1 MNFKYAGITVLM
13 LFLGIVLVA
22 QTSTTRE
29 AMMQDKPYLQPV
41 SEKYE
46 FVNGIAQAGD
56 QLVIDREDN
65 VYVLTSEGLYLKI
78 TDKMVINR
86 QYRAL
91 QDKTPVDI
99 TIQSITGELYY
110 LFEDH
115 YLSNTHA
122 GKPWGEFNS
131 GQYTNIAV
139 NKNGDVLLA
148 GGHHFQ
154 LNKEGSSTTGRESDA
169 IEEVR
174 AQGSDFYI
182 KTRFGISRYQ
192 DGRFESVVNDSK
204 ITSWTTDENQ
214 LYIGNETG
222 FYVVDPGSGSK
233 VQPQNSK
240 LPVLPPTSMV
250 AQDGKLWM
258 GSHHGFYMTENYT
271 EFRYFASK
279 RWLLED
285 EVLDVA
291 IDSEGNAY
299 ALTKSGVSEVKY
311 QEITLDDKAAYFLDK
326 IRKRHLRYGLIG
338 ELRFL
343 EEGDITT
350 MEMIDTDNDGLW
362 TAFYLGSEV
371 FRYATTG
378 DPSARSNA
386 MESFEAFER
395 LISINQLEGFPS
407 RTFERTGY
415 KVSDPNRWRDSPE
428 EGWEWKGHTSSDE
441 FVAYI
446 WVAGI
451 FQQYMDLSKEESARV
466 ADFVDQFMTHIIQND
481 YYFVDVD
488 GKPTLWGRWN
498 PEYLNSYPRSVVD
511 RKLGS
516 TTITAGLHLAYEL
529 TGKEIYKKEWN
540 RLFDQFGYLDN
551 IKIPVAEIASTPNVF
566 YKGHNMGEGGW
577 NHSDDEMAFLTYWI
591 LYHFA
596 PDEKLKET
604 YADVIS
610 DHWSIEKPE
619 RNALWN
625 VLTYGTAGDIDLE
638 SVKWHL
644 QEFPMDQIRW
654 SMKNS
659 HRKDLNFL
667 EPNFRE
673 QYTEKLIS
681 PAERAAVRHNA
692 NPFRLDEGRGGKY
705 ELAGD
710 EFLLPYWLGRYLKVI
725 VP

>member
-1 MNFKYAGITVLM
+1 MIIKHLLSTAWIM
-13 LFLGIVLVA
+13 CLGTYLLA
-22 QTSTTRE
+22 QSF
-29 AMMQDKPYLQPV
+29 QDDPYPQLV
-41 SEKYE
+41 SEKYM
-46 FVNGIAQAGD
+46 FVNGSAQPGD
-56 QLVIDREDN
+56 KLIVDRDDN
-65 VYVLTSEGLYLKI
+65 VYVLTNEGLYIKI
-78 TDKMVINR
+78 ADKMVKNR
-86 QYRAL
+86 QYRPL

-99 TIQSITGELYY
+99 TTQSQSGELYY
-110 LFEDH
+110 LFDDH

-122 GKPWGEFNS
+122 GKPWGKFDK
-131 GQYTNIAV
+131 GQFSKIAV
-139 NKNGDVLLA
+139 NTNGDVMLT
-148 GGHHFQ
+148 GGSQFK
-154 LNKEGSSTTGRESDA
+154 LVKDGSATTGRISGT
-169 IEEVR
+169 IHEVM
-174 AQGSDFYI
+174 AQGNDFFI
-182 KTRFGISRYQ
+182 RTNTGVSRYRN
-192 DGRFESVVNDSK
+192 GHFEPVADDTK
-204 ITSWTTDENQ
+204 ITCWTLDKNNM
-214 LYIGNETG
+214 YIGNEEG
-222 FYVVDPGSGSK
+222 YYVIDHSNGRKILPLNG
-233 VQPQNSK
+233 K

-250 AQDGKLWM
+250 VNNGNLWM
-258 GSHHGFYMTENYT
+258 GSDHGIYMTGNDKD
-271 EFRYFASK
+271 FRYFASK

-285 EVLDVA
+285 KVLDIA
-291 IDSEGNAY
+291 IDSQGNAF
-299 ALTKSGVSEVKY
+299 ALTAGGVSQVKKLMM
-311 QEITLDDKAAYFLDK
+311 TLEDKAAYFQDK

-338 ELRFL
+338 EVRLQ

-378 DPSARSNA
+378 DLKARANA
-386 MESFEAFER
+386 MESFEAYER
-395 LISINQLEGFPS
+395 LLSINQLEGFPS

-415 KVSDPNRWRDSPE
+415 KVSDPNRWRESPD

-451 FQQYMDLSKEESARV
+451 FHQYLDLNKEEEARV
-466 ADFVDQFMTHIIQND
+466 ADFVDQFMMHIIRND
-481 YYFVDVD
+481 YYLVDAD

-540 RLFDQFGYLDN
+540 RLFDQYGYLEN
-551 IKIPVAEIASTPNVF
+551 IKIPVAEIAPTPNVY

-577 NHSDDEMAFLTYWI
+577 NHSDDEMAFLTYWV

-596 PDEKLKET
+596 PDEALKAT
-604 YADVIS
+604 YADVIT
-610 DHWSIEKPE
+610 DHWAIEKPE

-625 VLTYGTAGDIDLE
+625 VITYSTSGDIDLE

-654 SMKNS
+654 YMQNS

-667 EPNFRE
+667 APNFRE
-673 QYTEKLIS
+673 QSTDKLIS
-681 PAERAAVRHNA
+681 PAERSAVRHNA
-692 NPFRLDEGRGGKY
+692 NPFRLDGGSGGKN

-710 EFLLPYWLGRYLKVI
+710 EFLLPYWLARYLKVI
-725 VP
+725 IPNTK